1 MLACWVD
8 FIPDLPWQSFFTWWL
23 NDFGPIRTADAAGSD
38 LMSKRGIWTIV
49 LIALAIITMLIERSL
64 LGGLIGSF
72 FIIVAL
78 TWWIVPGAAF
88 GSTSSSND
96 PTTNSVSRTVPGV
109 GLGLLAAAAAALL
122 LLPHIISWL
131 VILVGVMVIVWLV
144 LQRRRL
150 LNFPLYHPSCLAL
163 SR

>member
-1 MLACWVD
+1 
-8 FIPDLPWQSFFTWWL
+8 
-23 NDFGPIRTADAAGSD
+23 
-38 LMSKRGIWTIV
+38 MSKRGIWTIV
-49 LIALAIITMLIERSL
+49 LIALAIITMIIERGL

-78 TWWIVPGAAF
+78 TLWIVPGAAF

-96 PTTNSVSRTVPGV
+96 PATNSVSRTVPGV

-122 LLPHIISWL
+122 LPPHIISWL

-150 LNFPLYHPSCLAL
+150 LNFPLNHPSCLAL